1 MIQPFVENALIHGFK
16 GMDKKGEIQVSF
28 KWFHQDILE
37 CTISDNGIGRKKAS
51 ETNAQKT
58 DYHKSTAL
66 NVTQERLANLNQN
79 KNFVPFEIIDLVDE
93 FNQPSGTKVV
103 IRIQVG

>member
-16 GMDKKGEIQVSF
+16 GMDKKREIQVSF
-28 KWFHQDILE
+28 KWFHQDILNVPFQTTE
-37 CTISDNGIGRKKAS
+37 STKKAS

-66 NVTQERLANLNQN
+66 NVTEERLANLNQN
-79 KNFVPFEIIDLVDE
+79 KTLSLSKLSI
-93 FNQPSGTKVV
+93 
-103 IRIQVG
+103 